1 MLKNKT
7 IAVDIC
13 NTLADVIKELNRRLG
28 ANPDPSIYFH
38 PALKGK
44 KNFFK
49 ENLDIFKVAQ
59 PIGNSAEKL
68 RELAKNNNIV
78 YITARPE
85 VSREV
90 TIKWLEEHNYP
101 KADIYFTNNKVE
113 IAKKL
118 GVDLAIDDAP
128 REIKEY
134 RKAGYDVL
142 VKKQS
147 YNEEFGNLFDWE
159 MI

>member
-13 NTLADVIKELNRRLG
+13 NTLADVIRELDRIFG
-28 ANPDPSIYFH
+28 ANPDPSKYFH
-38 PALKGK
+38 PGLRGK

-49 ENLDIFKVAQ
+49 ENLDIFEVAQ

-68 RELAKNNNIV
+68 REIAKENNIV

-85 VSREV
+85 ISKEITV
-90 TIKWLEEHNYP
+90 KWLEEHNYP

-113 IAKKL
+113 IAQKL

-134 RKAGYDVL
+134 RRAGYEVL

-147 YNEEFGNLFDWE
+147 YNENFGNTFDWE